1 MADTTLTQ
9 ITPGVNVFY
18 VRKMLQ
24 AARPLLV
31 HTRWAQV
38 KDIPKKNT
46 LAIRFRR
53 YTLLSAATTALSEGV
68 TPSGSQLSVTNVNAT
83 VAQYGDYVTLTDLVV
98 LTTLDPL
105 LTENTSILG
114 QQAGN
119 TLDQLCRNVI
129 GAGTTIQYASTS
141 TSTAEVTASMK
152 LNNDEIKEA
161 VRTLQGNDAMKMM
174 TMINPSTG
182 FNTMPIA
189 AAFIAIISHSTL
201 FDLKNDSAW
210 IPVQEYATQNGVMD
224 GEVGSMD
231 DVRFVMT
238 TNALTESSTV
248 TVHHTLILAQNYYGI
263 TRISGAAME
272 NIVMPLGSGGS
283 SDPLKQRSTQGWK
296 ATFVAKILNEN
307 FAVRIEHAV
316 SS

>member
-53 YTLLSAATTALSEGV
+53 YTLLSPATTPLSEGI
-68 TPSGSQLSVTNVNAT
+68 TPSGSRLSITNINAT

-105 LTENTSILG
+105 LTENTSVLG
-114 QQAGN
+114 QQTGN
-119 TLDQLCRNVI
+119 TLDQLCRDVI
-129 GAGTTIQYASTS
+129 TAGTTIQYSSTS
-141 TSTAEVTASMK
+141 TQTSEITAGMK
-152 LNNDEIKEA
+152 LNSDEVKEA
-161 VRTLQGNDAMKMM
+161 VRTLQGNDAHKMM

-182 FNTMPIA
+182 FNTTPIA
-189 AAFIAIISHSTL
+189 AAYIGIISHSTL
-201 FDLKNDSAW
+201 FDLKNDTAW
-210 IPVQEYATQNGVMD
+210 IPVQEYATQKGVMD
-224 GEVGSMD
+224 GEVGAMD

-238 TNALTESSTV
+238 TNAATESSTV
-248 TVHHTLILAQNYYGI
+248 TVHKTLILAQNFYGI
-263 TRISGAAME
+263 SRISGAAIE

-283 SDPLKQRSTQGWK
+283 SDPLKQRATQGWK

-307 FAVRIEHAV
+307 FAVLIEHAV